1 MTIRMEINILHC
13 IQNQE
18 NLLDISIRR
27 LQKLSNNRRVVY
39 AKGKKTG
46 NNDND
51 RSIDALTMEGNNN
64 FTIITL
70 RKSGYEYYF
79 TNQSGR
85 E

>member
-1 MTIRMEINILHC
+1 MRMEINILHC

-51 RSIDALTMEGNNN
+51 RSIDHCDGRNNN